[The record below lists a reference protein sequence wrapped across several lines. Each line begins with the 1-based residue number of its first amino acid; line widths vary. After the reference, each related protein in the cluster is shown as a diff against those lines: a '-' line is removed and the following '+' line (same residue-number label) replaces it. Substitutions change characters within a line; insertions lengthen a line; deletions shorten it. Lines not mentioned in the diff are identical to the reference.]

1 MARGGGHD
9 EILQTQHLGLL
20 PDVPPGTIFG
30 GRLVEE
36 GHREER
42 GEVARRRAPGI
53 GLHGAA
59 VVERRVTAIP
69 VPPEV
74 AVGAEEGGGR
84 GAAED
89 GPGGAAAGAERGAGV
104 AGADP
109 VGAVHEAVARQAEP
123 CGVGA
128 AVDRRRRGPAVVAGR
143 RLRAG
148 AVAGLRL
155 AGCGFL
161 GLLRVR
167 RLRFMVPPRAQQLVP
182 PVVVTL
188 THAVVVLATTSASD

>member
-1 MARGGGHD
+1 MTRGGGHD

-42 GEVARRRAPGI
+42 SEVARRRAPGI

-89 GPGGAAAGAERGAGV
+89 GPGGAAAGTERGAGV

-128 AVDRRRRGPAVVAGR
+128 AVDRRHRGPAVVAGR

-148 AVAGLRL
+148 AGLRL

-167 RLRFMVPPRAQQLVP
+167 PLRFMVPPRAQQLVP

-188 THAVVVLATTSASD
+188 THAVVLARTSVSD

>member
-59 VVERRVTAIP
+59 VVERRVTMGLYELHSK
-69 VPPEV
+69 VL
-74 AVGAEEGGGR
+74 
-84 GAAED
+84 
-89 GPGGAAAGAERGAGV
+89 
-104 AGADP
+104 
-109 VGAVHEAVARQAEP
+109 
-123 CGVGA
+123 CGLPHLEQK
-128 AVDRRRRGPAVVAGR
+128 R
-143 RLRAG
+143 
-148 AVAGLRL
+148 
-155 AGCGFL
+155 
-161 GLLRVR
+161 
-167 RLRFMVPPRAQQLVP
+167 MVL
-182 PVVVTL
+182 
-188 THAVVVLATTSASD
+188 